1 MKTSAFPFF
10 FLSVLPLL
18 MLSLSACQSDENT
31 ASGEKNGQKE
41 TSTTSLNAL
50 PGEER
55 DQQVKHSN
63 PEVAPVFFYM
73 EDVEAMTGETVC
85 LDVKVKNFKQIETN
99 QYSVNWDPKQ
109 LEFVGI
115 KNIKLKEMTL
125 NNFGLTRT
133 AQGNYGVSWFDPSLE
148 SVTLP
153 DGTAIYQVCFV
164 VKAPAGTEAS
174 IKFSGEPVAIEFSD
188 VDQNLVGFSARRAH
202 IRVKGK

>member
-1 MKTSAFPFF
+1 MKTRVQLFSKASLFFSLLF
-10 FLSVLPLL
+10 FLA
-18 MLSLSACQSDENT
+18 ACQSDERTTTHQEENNPIET
-31 ASGEKNGQKE
+31 PASENSSGEKNSKE
-41 TSTTSLNAL
+41 
-50 PGEER
+50 
-55 DQQVKHSN
+55 VKHSN

-73 EDVEAMTGETVC
+73 EDVEAKTGETIC

-99 QYSVNWDPKQ
+99 QYSVNWNPEE

-115 KNIKLKEMTL
+115 KNIKLKEMTQ

-133 AQGNYGVSWFDPSLE
+133 AQGNYGVSWFDPTLK

-153 DGTAIYQVCFV
+153 DGASLYQVCFV

-188 VDQNLVGFSARRAH
+188 VNQNLVGFSARRTH
-202 IRVKGK
+202 VKVK